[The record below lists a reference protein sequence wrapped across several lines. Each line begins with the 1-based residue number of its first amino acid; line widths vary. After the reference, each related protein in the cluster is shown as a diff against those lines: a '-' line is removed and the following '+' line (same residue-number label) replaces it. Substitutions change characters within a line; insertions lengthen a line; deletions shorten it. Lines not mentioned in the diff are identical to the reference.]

1 MDEDSLYLDEDV
13 LCSLGS
19 RGALDTADSHSHV
32 HDQRKVNKTRCGLR
46 TVSEFYHRIR
56 KARRKVREKFLRND
70 RKTGFLWVFMQI
82 IIHVRL
88 VPVTLIWN
96 VVPYLEIA

>member
-1 MDEDSLYLDEDV
+1 MDEDSLYLDEDG

-19 RGALDTADSHSHV
+19 RGALHTADSHSHV
-32 HDQRKVNKTRCGLR
+32 HDQRKVNKTRCGLQ
-46 TVSEFYHRIR
+46 TVSEFRHRIR
-56 KARRKVREKFLRND
+56 KAGRKVREKSLRND

-82 IIHVRL
+82 GIHVRL